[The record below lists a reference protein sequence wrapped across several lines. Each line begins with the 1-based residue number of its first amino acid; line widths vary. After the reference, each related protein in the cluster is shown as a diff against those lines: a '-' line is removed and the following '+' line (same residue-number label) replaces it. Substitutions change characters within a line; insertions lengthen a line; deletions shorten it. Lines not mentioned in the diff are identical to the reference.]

1 MIHRFRRLLPSS
13 GFCQNKDNIFHLPR
27 FRIKSHILPFKKFVV
42 VVCVC
47 VCVCVCFW
55 WGGVSMFLLLF
66 TDSSSRDSKI
76 ALRGR
81 TESVMG
87 YRLGGGF
94 AVT

>member
-1 MIHRFRRLLPSS
+1 M
-13 GFCQNKDNIFHLPR
+13 
-27 FRIKSHILPFKKFVV
+27 
-42 VVCVC
+42 CVC
-47 VCVCVCFW
+47 VCVVVVVF
-55 WGGVSMFLLLF
+55 GGGSMFLLLF
-66 TDSSSRDSKI
+66 IDSSSRDSKV